1 MPSRYL
7 RSKIL
12 TNDTEFYDFLR
23 KKRGNLKSI
32 KHLATPVLKQL
43 SISERAGLD
52 TTTHVWKYG
61 DRFYNLANR
70 YYSNPEYWWVI
81 AWYNGYP
88 TEFDVRKGD
97 ILTIPLN
104 LEKALIALGVY

>member
-32 KHLATPVLKQL
+32 KHLATPVLKQP

-61 DRFYNLANR
+61 DRFYNLAFE
-70 YYSNPEYWWVI
+70 YYADPHLWWII

-88 TEFDVRKGD
+88 TEAAIENGAV
-97 ILTIPLN
+97 IEIPID
-104 LEKALIALGVY
+104 LEQVSRVLGV